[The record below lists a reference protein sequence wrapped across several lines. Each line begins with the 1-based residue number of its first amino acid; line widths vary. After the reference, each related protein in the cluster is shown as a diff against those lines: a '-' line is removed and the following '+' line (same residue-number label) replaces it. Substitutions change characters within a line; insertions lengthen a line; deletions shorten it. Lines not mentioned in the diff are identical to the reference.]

1 MSINAGRIQFHDH
14 PSHDQALGPGP
25 GAWGSDKPSDN
36 DSWQRQT
43 ERGVLRHRNPSDVR

>member
-1 MSINAGRIQFHDH
+1 MITLHTTKRWGLG
-14 PSHDQALGPGP
+14 LGPG
-25 GAWGSDKPSDN
+25 ASDKPSDN